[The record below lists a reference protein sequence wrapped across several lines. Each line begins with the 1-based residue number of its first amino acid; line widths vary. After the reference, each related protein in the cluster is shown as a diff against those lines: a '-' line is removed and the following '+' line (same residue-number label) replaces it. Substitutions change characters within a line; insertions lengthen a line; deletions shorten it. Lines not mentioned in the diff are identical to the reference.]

1 MWLERQW
8 TCPEC
13 KQWMDRPP
21 FRQYAEEAWIESEYP
36 GWDQSKVD
44 YSWEGLVFPRP
55 LRHVD
60 TL

>member
-1 MWLERQW
+1 
-8 TCPEC
+8 
-13 KQWMDRPP
+13 MDRPP